1 MKQPTR
7 QSMAMQKQHSEY
19 VVIVHPKHGEKK
31 TLSWVAEALVK
42 KGWKKKEVKA
52 TKTGEKT
59 DGKADN

>member
-1 MKQPTR
+1 
-7 QSMAMQKQHSEY
+7 MAMQKQHSEY